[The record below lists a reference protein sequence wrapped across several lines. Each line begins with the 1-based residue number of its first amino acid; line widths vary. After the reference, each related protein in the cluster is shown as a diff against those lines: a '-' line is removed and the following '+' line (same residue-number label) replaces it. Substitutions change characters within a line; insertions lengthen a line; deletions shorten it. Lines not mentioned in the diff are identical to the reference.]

1 MVDKIYPYR
10 FEIFFIS
17 LITILF
23 GAIFF
28 PNKLIEDILSPILF
42 IINFLS
48 GILMISKTKKLRR
61 LFLFLL
67 AIIIIVFYRAQV
79 LKDQTNSN
87 DFVRL
92 AAYFVFYVTVTSELI
107 KQVWKSKII
116 TKNIII
122 GLMSGYI
129 CLGLIGFFI
138 FLAIEISSPGSFT
151 VANLNLHESTSQV
164 DSFLYFS
171 YITLLT
177 IGYGEITPVTLIAQ
191 KATIITGL
199 AGQFYMV
206 ILTAIVVGKYISQSV
221 IRDEKSN

>member
-1 MVDKIYPYR
+1 MLDKIYPYR
-10 FEIFFIS
+10 FELFFFS
-17 LITILF
+17 LTTILF

-28 PNKLIEDILSPILF
+28 PNQFFEDILSPILF

-61 LFLFLL
+61 FFLFLL
-67 AIIIIVFYRAQV
+67 AIIIIVFYRSQV
-79 LKDQTNSN
+79 LKDQNNSN

-92 AAYFVFYVTVTSELI
+92 AAYFVFYVMVTSELI

-116 TKNIII
+116 TKNIIM

-138 FLAIEISSPGSFT
+138 FLTIEISSPGSF
-151 VANLNLHESTSQV
+151 NGIDLNMHESTSQV

-177 IGYGEITPVTLIAQ
+177 IGYGEITPVTLVAQ

-206 ILTAIVVGKYISQSV
+206 ILTAIIVGKYISQTV
-221 IRDEKSN
+221 IKEEKE

>member
-1 MVDKIYPYR
+1 MLNKLYPYR
-10 FEIFFIS
+10 FELFFFS
-17 LITILF
+17 LTTILF

-28 PNKLIEDILSPILF
+28 PNQWFDDILSPILF

-48 GILMISKTKKLRR
+48 GILMISKTKKIKR
-61 LFLFLL
+61 FFWFLL
-67 AIIIIVFYRAQV
+67 AIIIIVFYRSQV

-87 DFVRL
+87 EFVRL
-92 AAYFVFYVTVTSELI
+92 AAYFMFYVMVTSEHI

-129 CLGLIGFFI
+129 CIGLIGFFI
-138 FLAIEISSPGSFT
+138 FLTIEIYSPGSFNGI
-151 VANLNLHESTSQV
+151 NLNLHESTSQV

-206 ILTAIVVGKYISQSV
+206 ILTAIIVGKYISQTV
-221 IRDEKSN
+221 IKTEEE

>member
-1 MVDKIYPYR
+1 M
-10 FEIFFIS
+10 
-17 LITILF
+17 
-23 GAIFF
+23 
-28 PNKLIEDILSPILF
+28 IEDILSPILF

>member
-1 MVDKIYPYR
+1 MLNKIYPYR
-10 FEIFFIS
+10 FELFFFS
-17 LITILF
+17 LTTILF

-28 PNKLIEDILSPILF
+28 PNQLFDEILSPILF

-48 GILMISKTKKLRR
+48 GILMISKTKKLKRF
-61 LFLFLL
+61 FLFLL
-67 AIIIIVFYRAQV
+67 AVILIVFYRSQI
-79 LKDQTNSN
+79 LKNQTESN
-87 DFVRL
+87 DFIRL
-92 AAYFVFYVTVTSELI
+92 AAYFVFYIMVTSELI

-116 TKNIII
+116 TRSIIM

-138 FLAIEISSPGSFT
+138 FLTIEISNPGSF
-151 VANLNLHESTSQV
+151 NGIDLNLHESTSQV
-164 DSFLYFS
+164 DSLLYFS

-177 IGYGEITPVTLIAQ
+177 IGYGDITPVTLIAQ

-206 ILTAIVVGKYISQSV
+206 ILTAIIVGKYISQTV
-221 IRDEKSN
+221 IKEENE